1 MAQNFR
7 RYTSNDVGTGAA
19 TLFTADSYDT
29 VVGISVANVTASAV
43 VASVYIN
50 DGSNDIYLVKDA
62 PIPAGSSL
70 QVLDGGAKFV
80 VQASDALK
88 VISDTASSLDVW
100 VSTVDAISSQE
111 NKCLL
116 QETNQQQFL

>member
-7 RYTSNDVGTGAA
+7 RYTKNDVGTSAQ

-29 VVGISVANVTASAV
+29 VVGISVANITTSSV

-62 PIPAGSSL
+62 PIPSGSSL

-80 VQASDALK
+80 VQSGDRIY
-88 VISDTASSLDVW
+88 VQSDTASSLDVW
-100 VSTVDAISSQE
+100 VSAVDAIS
-111 NKCLL
+111 
-116 QETNQQQFL
+116 T

>member
-7 RYTSNDVGTGAA
+7 RYTSNDVGTSAA

-50 DGSNDIYLVKDA
+50 DGANDIYLIKDA
-62 PIPAGSSL
+62 PIPAGSAL

-80 VQASDALK
+80 VQSGDRIY
-88 VISDTASSLDVW
+88 VQSDTASSLDVW
-100 VSTVDAISSQE
+100 VSAVDAIS
-111 NKCLL
+111 
-116 QETNQQQFL
+116 T

>member
-7 RYTSNDVGTGAA
+7 RYTNNNVGTAAA
-19 TLFTADSYDT
+19 TSFTADSFDT

-50 DGSNDIYLVKDA
+50 DGTDDIYLIKDA

-80 VQASDALK
+80 VQSGDALK

-100 VSTVDAISSQE
+100 VSTVDDIS
-111 NKCLL
+111 
-116 QETNQQQFL
+116 T

>member
-29 VVGISVANVTASAV
+29 VVGISVANITASAV

-50 DGSNDIYLVKDA
+50 DGSNDIYLVKDVT
-62 PIPAGSSL
+62 IPAGSSL

-80 VQASDALK
+80 VQSGDVLK

-100 VSTVDAISSQE
+100 VSTVDAIS
-111 NKCLL
+111 
-116 QETNQQQFL
+116 T

>member
-7 RYTSNDVGTGAA
+7 RYTANDVGTSAA

-29 VVGISVANVTASAV
+29 VVGISLANVTASQIV
-43 VASVYIN
+43 VSCYIN
-50 DGSNDIYLVKDA
+50 DATNDIYLVKDV

-80 VQASDALK
+80 VQSGDALK

-100 VSTVDAISSQE
+100 VSTVDDIS
-111 NKCLL
+111 
-116 QETNQQQFL
+116 T